1 MNETLQS
8 TSWQVYPAFPRPL
21 YIAFWMKEA
30 KTREQLQLRYY
41 AMALELHWVSSL
53 AHRSLMPW
61 SRKLSKQQND
71 PQPTGWGSVYRCILA
86 HMRRYI
92 IFIQ

>member
-53 AHRSLMPW
+53 AHRSLMRW
-61 SRKLSKQQND
+61 SKKLSNLRKND
-71 PQPTGWGSVYRCILA
+71 KRHPLGAVFDI
-86 HMRRYI
+86 
-92 IFIQ
+92 